1 MIVVDINP
9 VYIVY
14 NGSFW
19 EESKP
24 KSQAVAQEL
33 TDRQL
38 EEAETEIKKVT
49 DEMVANGAWELL
61 ASMGPKRAAAAFNA
75 QQARSF
81 QKYESAL
88 AYRNYAIKR
97 RDSKYITSALKEARP
112 KLEIDQKKLDADE
125 FLLNTPS
132 LTYDLRLGLTGA
144 HDHIATDFITK
155 QTSMDPTTAGADI
168 WQDALNTFFLGDREL
183 MDYVQE
189 IVGLAAIGKVY
200 IEALIIAYG
209 EGRNGKSTF
218 WNTISQV
225 LGTYSGN
232 MSADTLTVGC
242 KRNVKPE
249 LAEAKGKR

>member
-1 MIVVDINP
+1 MVLAQEYEDKLRYSP
-9 VYIVY
+9 ATDYIVY

-24 KSQAVAQEL
+24 KSQAVAQML

-81 QKYESAL
+81 QKYENAL

-112 KLEIDQKKLDADE
+112 KLEIDQKSWMRM
-125 FLLNTPS
+125 NS
-132 LTYDLRLGLTGA
+132 
-144 HDHIATDFITK
+144 
-155 QTSMDPTTAGADI
+155 
-168 WQDALNTFFLGDREL
+168 
-183 MDYVQE
+183 
-189 IVGLAAIGKVY
+189 
-200 IEALIIAYG
+200 
-209 EGRNGKSTF
+209 
-218 WNTISQV
+218 
-225 LGTYSGN
+225 
-232 MSADTLTVGC
+232 C
-242 KRNVKPE
+242 
-249 LAEAKGKR
+249 